1 MVSLCLFEE
10 PIKGILR
17 EKKKRFMLTP
27 LYSSPDI
34 NKKKG
39 CIFLHCLGNNQ
50 QQQFATAEKQ
60 AIELVQ
66 VKVEGGDNYISG
78 DVVKTQEFLDTLIK
92 PNLFT
97 NIHEFETT
105 QITNPMC
112 ELITFNPHKFSHHL
126 PITYSKSNQKDLCTT
141 KSLEKATRWRTCFRD
156 CEGTDRF
163 PIKAD
168 PQRSVSDA
176 ALDVLNGIPQKS
188 GFGVAFGLIHDLLE
202 QLQDVFLKDNI
213 TQKEIVSTEKV
224 IEMITSG
231 LAKGL
236 DGDKKDLFLKG
247 LLVQDAKILSKK
259 LLIALYLVA
268 KRFKHDSDTH
278 GIVSTCFN
286 YKYVC
291 V

>member
-1 MVSLCLFEE
+1 
-10 PIKGILR
+10 
-17 EKKKRFMLTP
+17 
-27 LYSSPDI
+27 
-34 NKKKG
+34 
-39 CIFLHCLGNNQ
+39 
-50 QQQFATAEKQ
+50 
-60 AIELVQ
+60 
-66 VKVEGGDNYISG
+66 
-78 DVVKTQEFLDTLIK
+78 
-92 PNLFT
+92 
-97 NIHEFETT
+97 
-105 QITNPMC
+105 
-112 ELITFNPHKFSHHL
+112 
-126 PITYSKSNQKDLCTT
+126 
-141 KSLEKATRWRTCFRD
+141 
-156 CEGTDRF
+156 
-163 PIKAD
+163 
-168 PQRSVSDA
+168 VSDA